1 MSTDSLFEKYGGFAA
16 VYPIVNA
23 FYEGVLDSDVI
34 SYMFDDVNMENLI
47 KHQTVF
53 ISQAM
58 GGPGTY
64 DDRKLVAAHQKLNI
78 QEEEWNEVVTILVQT
93 LEDFSVEP
101 ADIDALV
108 GVIASKKPLIVS
120 ST

>member
-1 MSTDSLFEKYGGFAA
+1 MPFESLFEKYGGFSSI
-16 VYPIVNA
+16 YPIVSD
-23 FYEGVLDSDVI
+23 FYEGVLDSDLI
-34 SYMFDDVNMENLI
+34 AHMFDDVDMENLI
-47 KHQTVF
+47 HHQTAF

-64 DDRKLVAAHQKLNI
+64 DDMKLVTAHENLNI
-78 QEEEWNEVVTILVQT
+78 QEKEWDEVVTILVQT
-93 LEDFSVEP
+93 LEDNSVER